1 MKKYQIIYA
10 DPPWPIKW
18 QGSTSIG
25 TKPLQYPTM
34 TIGKMCQLPVKKI
47 SDDCSKLFMWTT
59 NGFLP
64 EALEVIKFWGFQY
77 DKLWTWC
84 KPTGAGGHPRNATE
98 HLIEASRGALKS
110 IGRHEKPKNNWFIA
124 STCGHSVKPKEMR
137 EIIEYCY
144 PNTSKIE
151 LFARQKTDGWDV
163 WGNELPNDIELS

>member
-1 MKKYQIIYA
+1 MKKYSIIYA
-10 DPPWPIKW
+10 DPPYPIRW

-34 TIGKMCQLPVKKI
+34 TIAELCALPVKSI
-47 SDDCSKLFMWTT
+47 AEDCSKLFLWTT

-64 EALEVIKFWGFQY
+64 EALGILKFWGFQY

-84 KPTGAGGHPRNATE
+84 KPTGAGGFPRNATE

-110 IGRHEKPKNNWFIA
+110 LNRHSAAINNWFIA
-124 STCGHSVKPKEMR
+124 PTQGHSVKPNKIY

-144 PNTSKIE
+144 PNYPKIE
-151 LFARQKTDGWDV
+151 LFARKKRYGWDV
-163 WGNELPNDIELS
+163 WGNEVESDIEL